1 MRESVVS
8 ERAPKAAGPYS
19 PAIKA
24 GGFVFCSGQGPLRP
38 GTTEVVEGGVRE
50 QTRRVLENLKA
61 VLEAA
66 GSSPDRV
73 VRCNVYLADIRQ
85 FDAMNEV
92 YAAFF
97 KAPFPART
105 TIQAGA
111 LPLGIGVEIDC
122 IATCIT

>member
-1 MRESVVS
+1 MREAFTSD
-8 ERAPKAAGPYS
+8 RAPKAAGPYS

-24 GGFVFCSGQGPLRP
+24 GGFVYCSGQGPLRP
-38 GTTEVVEGGVRE
+38 GTTEIVDGDIRE

-73 VRCNVYLADIRQ
+73 LKCNVYLADMRN
-85 FDAMNEV
+85 FAAMNEV
-92 YAAFF
+92 YAGFF
-97 KAPFPART
+97 KAPHPART

-111 LPLGIGVEIDC
+111 LPMGIAVEIDC
-122 IATCIT
+122 IALV

>member
-1 MRESVVS
+1 MSVREAIAS

-19 PAIKA
+19 PAVKA

-38 GTTEVVEGGVRE
+38 GTTEVVDGDVRV

-66 GSSPDRV
+66 GSSTDRV
-73 VRCNVYLADIRQ
+73 VKCNVYLADIRQ

-92 YAAFF
+92 YAGFF
-97 KAPFPART
+97 QAPYPART
-105 TIQAGA
+105 TIQVGA
-111 LPLGIGVEIDC
+111 LPLGIGIEIEC
-122 IATCIT
+122 VALA